1 MTCLYCGKK
10 LGFFSRY
17 KDTPFCSEEHLR
29 SHQDEL
35 EQALMERLGSK
46 ASTIA
51 VKPVNGPVP
60 VADRPLGMKIGS
72 LDVSPNVYA
81 ERQETSAE
89 PADGKTNSRAGS
101 RASSRAEA
109 YDRAPLGPAPLCENF
124 FADSPSSAAHLHPD
138 KPLVPLS
145 SFAIIVQADCCTP
158 STPDSEGARVL
169 VLDTDDLRIDA
180 SSVAQIGW
188 GVEGYSA
195 LPKINDFEEFGE
207 PWLLFPETGSLELE
221 TDFEATGELEPL
233 KYEAVAEAPW
243 SSALGQRDSIVPR
256 PRNRY
261 PYAASEVAS
270 ALNFVPTQSGLLD
283 IMSSD
288 DWEAIEPV
296 RREGRQLLL
305 PETPQVEPY
314 THVPLSNAALLNMTL
329 GTAPWEGATGSLAV
343 LARALD
349 ESVGLHTEC
358 ASSPM
363 VVTPILP
370 CVGSRRPVLRSWQ
383 RNGGEDRVPPL
394 QFPSLF
400 QLSPVLP
407 PRPEV
412 MAR

>member
-1 MTCLYCGKK
+1 MT
-10 LGFFSRY
+10 
-17 KDTPFCSEEHLR
+17 P
-29 SHQDEL
+29 
-35 EQALMERLGSK
+35 A
-46 ASTIA
+46 
-51 VKPVNGPVP
+51 
-60 VADRPLGMKIGS
+60 
-72 LDVSPNVYA
+72 PNVEA
-81 ERQETSAE
+81 ERQETRAE

-109 YDRAPLGPAPLCENF
+109 HDPAPLCPAPLCEDF
-124 FADSPSSAAHLHPD
+124 FEDLPSSAALLHPD

-158 STPDSEGARVL
+158 STPDSEGPL
-169 VLDTDDLRIDA
+169 VPPLAPDGFRIDA

-195 LPKINDFEEFGE
+195 LPKINDVEAFGE

-221 TDFEATGELEPL
+221 TDFEATGDLEPL
-233 KYEAVAEAPW
+233 EYEAVPEALR
-243 SSALGQRDSIVPR
+243 SSAMGQRDSIVPR
-256 PRNRY
+256 PRKRY

-270 ALNFVPTQSGLLD
+270 ALNFVPRLSGLLNV
-283 IMSSD
+283 MSSD

-296 RREGRQLLL
+296 RREARQLLL

-314 THVPLSNAALLNMTL
+314 TKVPLSIAALLNMTL
-329 GTAPWEGATGSLAV
+329 ATAPATGSREGATDSLAV

-349 ESVGLHTEC
+349 QSAGLHTEC

-363 VVTPILP
+363 VMTPIFP
-370 CVGSRRPVLRSWQ
+370 GVGSRRPVLRSWQ
-383 RNGGEDRVPPL
+383 RNGGEERVPPL

-400 QLSPVLP
+400 QLGPVLP

-412 MAR
+412 MGR